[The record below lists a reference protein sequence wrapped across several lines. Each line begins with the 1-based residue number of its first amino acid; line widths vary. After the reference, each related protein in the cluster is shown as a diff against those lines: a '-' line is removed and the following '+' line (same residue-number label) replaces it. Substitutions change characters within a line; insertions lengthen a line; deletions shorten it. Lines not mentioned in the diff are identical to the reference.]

1 MLKKLIF
8 ILSIFPTFLMA
19 QHTIKGTFS
28 PAKDYPFAVLYKVTP
43 KTTLYVANTQIDE
56 KGSFQFDLDSTVNK
70 GIYRLVYALPQE
82 EFNFDI
88 IYNANEDVSL
98 TFNAETGVDF
108 KSSVENT
115 LMSSYTNSMSLISQ
129 SIGSFYNQQ
138 SQDSLALM
146 TIFKTQK
153 ETQIEYEKAAE
164 NSIASNFIKANRPYI
179 PESYE
184 DISTYI
190 DNLKK
195 HFFNDVNFDNEVLQ
209 SSNFLIERVLN
220 YVFGM
225 ASNKEDEIDDYKR
238 NIDEVYEAMKGA
250 KPEIK
255 STLLEIVW
263 QQMVDTNF
271 EEVANYVSDTYL
283 IKLAESLNDTEL
295 VNGLKLFKSVS
306 IGNKAPEF
314 DVFVEENGERT
325 PISVYDLDVSEKYI
339 LVFWSSSCSHCLEE
353 IPQLQ
358 AHLKS
363 LDNSDY
369 KVIAIGLE
377 DDAYKWE
384 KEITKYPEFM
394 HVLGLGKWEN
404 KIGISY
410 NVGATPTYFIL
421 DSDKKIL
428 AKPYDI
434 AALKEYLEN

>member
-1 MLKKLIF
+1 
-8 ILSIFPTFLMA
+8 MA

-43 KTTLYVANTQIDE
+43 TTTLYVANTQMDE
-56 KGSFQFDLDSTVNK
+56 KGNFQFDLDSTVNK

-98 TFNAETGVDF
+98 TFNTETGVDF
-108 KSSVENT
+108 KASVENT

-129 SIGSFYNQQ
+129 SIGNFYNQQ

-146 TIFKTQK
+146 AIFKTQK

-190 DNLKK
+190 ENLKK
-195 HFFNDVNFDNEVLQ
+195 HFFNDVNFNNEVLQ

-238 NIDEVYEAMKGA
+238 NIDEVYEAMKDA

-255 STLLEIVW
+255 STLLEVVW

-271 EEVANYVSDTYL
+271 EEVANYISDRYL
-283 IKLAESLNDTEL
+283 IKLAESLKDTEL

-314 DVFVEENGERT
+314 DVFVEKNGERT
-325 PISVYDLDVSEKYI
+325 PISMYSLDVAKKYI
-339 LVFWSSSCSHCLEE
+339 VVFWSSSCSHCLEE

-358 AHLKS
+358 AHLQS
-363 LDNSDY
+363 LNNPDY

-377 DDAYKWE
+377 DDTYQWE
-384 KEITKYPEFM
+384 KEIVKYPEFI

-404 KIGISY
+404 KIGNSY

-434 AALKEYLEN
+434 AALKEFISK